1 MKKRLLHGTGIIAL
15 AVLVGLLVWQGSFS
29 ISISGRTSAT
39 QTFVLWAISTLIFL
53 LTVTLAFMLCR
64 TGVKLYIERRA
75 NREGSRI
82 KTKLVVG
89 ALALSIVPVFFLVV
103 FGIHVLNRNLDKW
116 FSRPTASVLGNLS
129 EVSVSFQREVRMKAK
144 AQAAMLAGLAEMS
157 EYATRGSKPAEFTDA
172 FCRERG
178 IDRAWLDLADGTRLD
193 ICAPAV
199 FGGGGPIH
207 ETAAVAALT
216 PGSASVVVEARL
228 PVDLAAKQT
237 AIDHDVREFD
247 QLARNRKEFRTTYI
261 LMMLLISLFV
271 LFVATWIALTLSRQ
285 ISGPISAL
293 IEAANQLRTGNLAHR
308 IRERGIDELG
318 SLIRRFNEMA
328 EELQANRAELE
339 RRREF
344 TEAILESIPTG
355 VISLSADRRILRV
368 NRVLSQILPAEK
380 VARARRLEDLLPV
393 EDAREV
399 NYKLN
404 RARRIGLA
412 SAQLELKQDRRTLH
426 LAVTIAA
433 LEGGDAPGFV
443 IVLEDTSELLR
454 AQKAAAWHEVARRIA
469 HEMKN
474 PLTPIAL
481 SAERIARQLERSP
494 GAGEAFAV
502 SGEVVRILREC
513 CRTILAEVQSVK
525 SLVDEFSQFARFP
538 AAQPKPGNL
547 NDAVEAGLAVFQ
559 GRLDGIEVIKD
570 LQAGLPE
577 VDVDSEQFKRVVVN
591 LVDNAAEAMQNS
603 SLKRLAII
611 TQSLG
616 ESVELVVADSGCG
629 ISPEDRERLFLP
641 YFSTKDRGTGLG
653 LAIAHHIVVE
663 HGGEIRVEE
672 NQPCGARLIV
682 ELPRRRQDAVSAT
695 AEARHAASVVSS

>member
-1 MKKRLLHGTGIIAL
+1 MKKRLLHGTGIVAL
-15 AVLVGLLVWQGSFS
+15 TVLVGLLVWQGSFS
-29 ISISGRTSAT
+29 IGISGRASAT
-39 QTFVLWAISTLIFL
+39 QTYVLWAVSTLIFL

-64 TGVKLYIERRA
+64 TGVKLYIEHRA

-103 FGIHVLNRNLDKW
+103 FAIHVLNRNLDKW

-129 EVSVSFQREVRMKAK
+129 EVSVSFQREVRMRAE
-144 AQAAMLAGLAEMS
+144 AQARMLAGLPEAA
-157 EYATRGSKPAEFTDA
+157 EYAATGIKPAALTDA
-172 FCRERG
+172 LCREHG
-178 IDRAWLDLADGTRLD
+178 VNRAWLDLAGGERLE
-193 ICAPAV
+193 ICAPALPAAGSPV
-199 FGGGGPIH
+199 QAKAAMKTPAGG
-207 ETAAVAALT
+207 AAALI
-216 PGSASVVVEARL
+216 VEATL

-261 LMMLLISLFV
+261 LLMLLISLFV
-271 LFVATWIALTLSRQ
+271 LFVATWIALILSRQ

-328 EELQANRAELE
+328 EELQTNRTELE

-368 NRVLSQILPAEK
+368 NRVLSQILPEDK
-380 VARARRLEDLLPV
+380 VARARCLEDLLPG

-399 NYKLN
+399 HYQLN

-412 SAQLELKQDRRTLH
+412 STQLELKQDRRTLH
-426 LAVTIAA
+426 LAVTVAA
-433 LEGGDAPGFV
+433 LEGGDNPGFV

-469 HEMKN
+469 HELKN

-494 GAGEAFAV
+494 GAGEALAA
-502 SGEVVRILREC
+502 SGDVARILREC
-513 CRTILAEVQSVK
+513 SRTILAEVQSVK

-547 NDAVEAGLAVFQ
+547 NEAVEAGLAVFQ
-559 GRLDGIEVIKD
+559 GRLDGIEVVKN
-570 LQAGLPE
+570 LQPELPE

-591 LVDNAAEAMQNS
+591 LVDNAAEAMQHS
-603 SLKRLAII
+603 PLKRLAIT

-616 ESVELVVADSGCG
+616 DSVELVVADSGCG

-672 NQPCGARLIV
+672 NRPSGARLIV
-682 ELPRRRQDAVSAT
+682 ELPRRRPASAPAPADVQHVASAVST
-695 AEARHAASVVSS
+695 